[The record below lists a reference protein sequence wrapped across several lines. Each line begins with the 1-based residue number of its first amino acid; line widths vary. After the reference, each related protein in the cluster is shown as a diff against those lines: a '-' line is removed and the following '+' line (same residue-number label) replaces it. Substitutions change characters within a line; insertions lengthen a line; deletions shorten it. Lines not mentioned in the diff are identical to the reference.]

1 MDTSIARNGS
11 GYFDPTAL
19 AGIQGRAKPGEIW
32 MHTNGRGMLIIKNH
46 GAVSTVLTLL
56 EVEMTGCMEII
67 SRQRR
72 FTNPAYISFVKNSE
86 LGSFVQCLPEKYFA
100 EVLESVA
107 CALGFKIDRK
117 EADAYEAK
125 LQEEHAHCDDLE
137 KALAESENK
146 CLEYQAEI
154 TALQRREQQT
164 LSAVTWEALYN
175 NLLDKV
181 LGR

>member
-32 MHTNGRGMLIIKNH
+32 MHTNGKEMLIVKNH

-56 EVEMTGCMEII
+56 EVEMPGCMEII

-86 LGSFVQCLPEKYFA
+86 LGNFVKCLPEKDFA

-107 CALGFKIDRK
+107 CALGFKIDQK
-117 EADAYEAK
+117 EAD
-125 LQEEHAHCDDLE
+125 AHCDDLE